1 MHTTPT
7 RARRLAAL
15 VWAGMAA
22 TVAPAGAATP
32 QEILAAYSAQAQAPA
47 SPERGQKMFVTDYRQ
62 PLKLTCSSCHGE
74 VPVKPHE
81 HELSGKIIKPLAPA
95 ANPDRFT
102 DAKKVESWFRNNC
115 KDVVGRECTAGE
127 KADLLAWLISLK
139 P

>member
-81 HELSGKIIKPLAPA
+81 HELSGKIIQPLAPA

-102 DAKKVESWFRNNC
+102 DAKKVENWFRNNC

>member
-7 RARRLAAL
+7 RVLAAL
-15 VWAGMAA
+15 AWAGLAA
-22 TVAPAGAATP
+22 TAAPAQAATP

-81 HELSGKIIKPLAPA
+81 HELSGKIIQPLAPG

-102 DAKKVESWFRNNC
+102 DAKKVENWFRNNC

>member
-7 RARRLAAL
+7 RARWLAAL
-15 VWAGMAA
+15 AWAGLAA
-22 TVAPAGAATP
+22 TAAPAGAATP

-81 HELSGKIIKPLAPA
+81 HELSGKIIQPLAPA

-102 DAKKVESWFRNNC
+102 DAKKVENWFRNNC